1 VRSPRGRG
9 ALRVVATQLGRTPVG
24 QSCPISRAG
33 GAGFRLADTDRHF
46 ARGVDER
53 LHVLVPALSANRI
66 AAPFAI
72 NALHSALVG
81 QVQSLVS
88 SRVERA
94 VCADTRARRMATA
107 YIGIDARYEGGPS
120 AEIMAARVREVINTA
135 IAQNASLGVAD
146 VVALMINLGAARVYT
161 PIEMYV
167 CVEDMSRVRHRREI
181 SDTLSA
187 AQLLHVDATSRII
200 SVEAAP
206 TDRTLLGAQIR
217 VTRGAATTTQLGTG
231 GA

>member
-1 VRSPRGRG
+1 
-9 ALRVVATQLGRTPVG
+9 
-24 QSCPISRAG
+24 
-33 GAGFRLADTDRHF
+33 
-46 ARGVDER
+46 
-53 LHVLVPALSANRI
+53 
-66 AAPFAI
+66 
-72 NALHSALVG
+72 
-81 QVQSLVS
+81 
-88 SRVERA
+88 
-94 VCADTRARRMATA
+94 
-107 YIGIDARYEGGPS
+107 
-120 AEIMAARVREVINTA
+120 
-135 IAQNASLGVAD
+135 
-146 VVALMINLGAARVYT
+146 MINLGAARVYT

-187 AQLLHVDATSRII
+187 SQLLHVDATSRII